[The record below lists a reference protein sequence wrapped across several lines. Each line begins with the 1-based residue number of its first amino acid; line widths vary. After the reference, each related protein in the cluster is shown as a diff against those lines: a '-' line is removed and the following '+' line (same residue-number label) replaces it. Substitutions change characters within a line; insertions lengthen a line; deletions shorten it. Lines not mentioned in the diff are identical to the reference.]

1 MYALSF
7 SITGLM
13 PGLESW
19 AAAHAI
25 RGSTMPAEINA
36 ARCIQLRRV
45 NPGAE
50 VARSMYAY

>member
-13 PGLESW
+13 LGAASW

-36 ARCIQLRRV
+36 ARCSQLRRV
-45 NPGAE
+45 KSGAQ
-50 VARSMYAY
+50 VARRMCGY

>member
-13 PGLESW
+13 AGLASW

-25 RGSTMPAEINA
+25 RGSAMPAEINA

-45 NPGAE
+45 NPGAQ
-50 VARSMYAY
+50 VARRMCKY